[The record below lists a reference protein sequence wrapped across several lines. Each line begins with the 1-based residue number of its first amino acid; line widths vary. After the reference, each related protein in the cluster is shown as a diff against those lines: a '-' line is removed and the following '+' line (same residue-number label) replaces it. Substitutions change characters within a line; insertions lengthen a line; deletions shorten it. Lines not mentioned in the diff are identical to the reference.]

1 MKVCVLASGSGGNA
15 IYVQQGA
22 TRVLIDSGLPGREID
37 TRLRSIGVDVTRLMG
52 IVVSHEHGD
61 HISGVGVLARKIR
74 CPVWLTRGTF
84 DAARRK
90 FKGRERV
97 RFFDNDQ
104 DFTIGDLSFQPY
116 TISHDASDP
125 VNFVVDDG
133 QSRVGIATDMGTVSH
148 LAFDRLSKT
157 DLVILE
163 SNYDRDMLMNGPY
176 PWSVK
181 QRINSSQG
189 HLENSEASDT
199 LGRLIDNGLE
209 QVVLAHL
216 SAENNRPEL
225 ATAASRAVIESR
237 GLNRYQ
243 LSVAE
248 QNQPTPIFVI

>member
-1 MKVCVLASGSGGNA
+1 M
-15 IYVQQGA
+15 
-22 TRVLIDSGLPGREID
+22 
-37 TRLRSIGVDVTRLMG
+37 GV
-52 IVVSHEHGD
+52 VVSHEHGD
-61 HISGVGVLARKIR
+61 HMSGVGVLARKIR

-84 DAARRK
+84 EAARGK
-90 FKGRERV
+90 FKGRERI

-104 DFTIGDLSFQPY
+104 DFTIGDLSFQPF

-148 LAFDRLSKT
+148 LAFERLSET

-189 HLENSEASDT
+189 HLENSDASDT

-216 SAENNRPEL
+216 SAENNSREL
-225 ATAASRAVIESR
+225 ATAASEAVIESR
-237 GLNRYQ
+237 GLSRCQ

-248 QNQPTPIFVI
+248 QNHPTPIFVI

>member
-22 TRVLIDSGLPGREID
+22 TRVLIDAGLAGREID
-37 TRLRSIGVDVTRLMG
+37 VRLRSIGVDVTRLMG

-74 CPVWLTRGTF
+74 CPVWLTPGTF
-84 DAARRK
+84 DAARGK
-90 FKGRERV
+90 FRGRERI

-104 DFTIGDLSFQPY
+104 DFTIGDLSFQPF

-125 VNFVVDDG
+125 VNFVVDDS

-148 LAFDRLSKT
+148 LAFDRLSET

-163 SNYDRDMLMNGPY
+163 SNYDREMLMNGTY

-181 QRINSSQG
+181 QRINGSQG

-216 SAENNRPEL
+216 SAENNSPEL